1 MAAINEALKAPSV
14 CVEPIF
20 CWNFEFLLR
29 TTEMLHFDA
38 PPAGA
43 LDGPLAGLRILD
55 ISTVVAGPFAST
67 LLADLGADVLKVE
80 KPGEGDALR
89 ALAPHKNG
97 VPLWWKVTNRNK
109 KGITL
114 DLRQPEGKALLRDLL
129 ADRDV
134 LVENF
139 RPGTLDGWGITR
151 GWLQGI
157 NPRLTILR
165 ITGFGQTGPYRNRP
179 GFARVF
185 EAMSGFT
192 RMCGEED
199 GPPLHLG
206 YPISDAI
213 GGLFGAI
220 GILAALYR
228 LKVDTASSGQDIDCS
243 VTEAMLRAL
252 DFLAIEYDQ
261 LGTVRTGS
269 GNRSQYAAPGNI
281 YKTKDGKWASI
292 AASTQSIFVR
302 FCAALGLEALLA
314 EPRFA
319 DNPSRVRNRDPLDV
333 IVGGA
338 IGQLTLAELRER
350 LDRHEVGFSPIYDAS
365 DIFEDPQFMAR
376 KAIVQVADTELGPVC
391 MQCVVP
397 RFSETPGTVRISGPA
412 LGEHND
418 EVYGALGIGAHEL
431 ERLRAAGVI

>member
-1 MAAINEALKAPSV
+1 M
-14 CVEPIF
+14 
-20 CWNFEFLLR
+20 LR
-29 TTEMLHFDA
+29 TDA
-38 PPAGA
+38 PATSVPAG
-43 LDGPLAGLRILD
+43 PLVGLRILD

-80 KPGEGDALR
+80 KPGSGDTLR
-89 ALAPHKNG
+89 ALAPHKEG

-114 DLRQPEGKALLRDLL
+114 DLRKAEGKALLGKLI
-129 ADRDV
+129 ADRAV

-151 GWLQGI
+151 EWLQGI
-157 NPRLTILR
+157 NPKLTILR

-192 RMCGEED
+192 RMCGEE
-199 GPPLHLG
+199 GGLPLHLG

-228 LKVDTASSGQDIDCS
+228 LKEDPDAGGQDIDCS
-243 VTEAMLRAL
+243 MTEAMLRAL

-261 LGTVRTGS
+261 LGAVRTAS

-281 YKTKDGKWASI
+281 YRTKDDKWASI
-292 AASTQSIFVR
+292 AASTQSIFAR
-302 FCAALGLEALLA
+302 LCAALGLEVLLTDQ
-314 EPRFA
+314 RFA
-319 DNPSRVRNRDPLDV
+319 DNPSRVKNRDPLDE
-333 IVGGA
+333 IVGAA
-338 IGQLTLAELRER
+338 IRQRTLAELREY

-365 DIFEDPQFMAR
+365 DVFADPQFVER
-376 KAIVQVADTELGPVC
+376 GAIVRVADAELGNVR

-397 RFSETPGTVRISGPA
+397 RFSETPGAVRWAGPA
-412 LGEHND
+412 LGQHND
-418 EVYGALGIGAHEL
+418 EVYGALGLGANDI
-431 ERLRAAGVI
+431 ERLREAGVI